1 MGVLRLL
8 ASTQCSS
15 RVHTT
20 YTHTPSQ
27 GTAVAIPSAWDV
39 LRTMI
44 EKAVPGIYV
53 NSIQIGD
60 DFIEDTLNG
69 FFKNAND
76 QITEVCANLS
86 VDPKLQN
93 GFNAMGFSQG
103 GTVLVSQGRG
113 GGGGGGGKWDLFE
126 ACDMIYFIPSLR
138 RALVQRCPKGE
149 DVQPHLSRGA
159 APGGIWLPPL
169 SW

>member
-1 MGVLRLL
+1 MQ
-8 ASTQCSS
+8 AHNA
-15 RVHTT
+15 VHVYTPRT
-20 YTHTPSQ
+20 LTHTLTGDSCCNPLSL
-27 GTAVAIPSAWDV
+27 GRIKD
-39 LRTMI
+39 MI

-103 GTVLVSQGRG
+103 GQFL
-113 GGGGGGGKWDLFE
+113 
-126 ACDMIYFIPSLR
+126 
-138 RALVQRCPKGE
+138 
-149 DVQPHLSRGA
+149 
-159 APGGIWLPPL
+159 
-169 SW
+169 